1 MGIRR
6 SISGLRSRRGTA
18 VLVLAVEGLSG
29 ARILP
34 MPVGLALPMMLALAL
49 ALAVHLLLLLLMA
62 MMLAVGVDHAIVM
75 FGVLIEIFGRDSITG
90 RTGVSR
96 ERQIFLKHLICI
108 AADADIGTGTVESLR
123 SDRHMRFTAVITA
136 TLSLH
141 VWTGSHN
148 T

>member
-6 SISGLRSRRGTA
+6 PISRLRSRPGAA

-34 MPVGLALPMMLALAL
+34 IGLALPMMMALAM
-49 ALAVHLLLLLLMA
+49 HLLLLLLMT
-62 MMLAVGVDHAIVM
+62 MMLAVGVDHAIVVL
-75 FGVLIEIFGRDSITG
+75 GVLVEIFGGDSVSG

-96 ERQIFLKHLICI
+96 ERQIFLEHLICI
-108 AADADIGTGTVESLR
+108 AADADIGTGTVEGLR
-123 SDRHMRFTAVITA
+123 SDRHMRFTAIIAA

>member
-6 SISGLRSRRGTA
+6 PISRLRSRPGAA
-18 VLVLAVEGLSG
+18 VLVLAVERLSG

-34 MPVGLALPMMLALAL
+34 IGLALPMMMALAM
-49 ALAVHLLLLLLMA
+49 HLLLLLLMT
-62 MMLAVGVDHAIVM
+62 MMLAVGVDHAIVVL
-75 FGVLIEIFGRDSITG
+75 GVLVEIFGGDSVSG

-96 ERQIFLKHLICI
+96 ERQIFLEHLICI
-108 AADADIGTGTVESLR
+108 AADADIGTGTVEGLR
-123 SDRHMRFTAVITA
+123 SDRHMRFTAIIAA